1 MAVKKSTPTSGL
13 EIILGIPLLDIKLEE
28 MALNAILWILP
39 HNRTRWNRRK
49 EFQSHLRWG
58 LDKLRAHGITQTA
71 FDLTKDRNLNKRY
84 EVDLDF
90 KSGLPTTNDPISCYT
105 DGPKIAQGNTG
116 YSFGI
121 VQNEEIIAQGNGQL
135 SIANLVFQG
144 EILGTGSP
152 LIVLKKGSI
161 FLAKPYYEKTNEIA
175 ILWEEL
181 QNLLNKK
188 KNRTIEKS
196 VLWGDVLWGDFL

>member
-1 MAVKKSTPTSGL
+1 MAVRKSMPTSGL

-39 HNRTRWNRRK
+39 HN
-49 EFQSHLRWG
+49 
-58 LDKLRAHGITQTA
+58 GITQTA

-90 KSGLPTTNDPISCYT
+90 KSSLPTTNDPISCYT

-188 KNRTIEKS
+188 KPYYREIRTMRGRTMRGLP
-196 VLWGDVLWGDFL
+196 VLKIYLLLMRDLVRTLKNVL

>member
-39 HNRTRWNRRK
+39 HN
-49 EFQSHLRWG
+49 
-58 LDKLRAHGITQTA
+58 GITQTA

-121 VQNEEIIAQGNGQL
+121 VQNEEIIAQGNGKL
-135 SIANLVFQG
+135 SIANSVFQG

-188 KNRTIEKS
+188 RKYYREIRTMRGRTMRGLPVIYIFYKMY
-196 VLWGDVLWGDFL
+196 

>member
-1 MAVKKSTPTSGL
+1 MVPRVLNWAYSGIVSPIVGYGSFLFACESKKPSISKKLNSLNRLMALTMMAVRKSTPTSGL

-28 MALNAILWILP
+28 MALNTILLILP
-39 HNRTRWNRRK
+39 HN
-49 EFQSHLRWG
+49 
-58 LDKLRAHGITQTA
+58 GITQTA

-175 ILWEEL
+175 IL
-181 QNLLNKK
+181 
-188 KNRTIEKS
+188 
-196 VLWGDVLWGDFL
+196 

>member
-39 HNRTRWNRRK
+39 HN
-49 EFQSHLRWG
+49 
-58 LDKLRAHGITQTA
+58 GITQTA

-188 KNRTIEKS
+188 KPYYREIRTMRGRTMRGLP
-196 VLWGDVLWGDFL
+196 VTTTYM